1 MKEVSLRKVQANRR
15 NALKSTGPKT
25 SEGKRFSRWNA
36 LKHGLLAQEVV
47 ISEGMGAEYRAEFRN
62 LLRQLRHDL
71 EPSGTLEEILVEKIA
86 VCYWRLRRGLRS
98 EIGEIRNDRE
108 GAAHEINMSLALETE
123 FAKALDVPDRP
134 ERLRSNFYGVEF
146 LLEHLEK
153 FRAEAEETGSLSK
166 DSRQKLTEYFGD
178 RLGGASKLKGAGSG
192 ASEREAAIG
201 LPGNLLKT
209 LDEEKET
216 LKELYYELRGKEIR
230 QMREGRA
237 NFSLPDAT
245 DKILRYETALERQL
259 YRALHQLE
267 RKQRRRQGEPVPPP
281 VSVEF
286 LGER

>member
-1 MKEVSLRKVQANRR
+1 MKEVSLRKAQANRR

-25 SEGKRFSRWNA
+25 PEGKRFVRWNA
-36 LKHGLLAQEVV
+36 LKHGLLAREVV
-47 ISEGMGAEYRAEFRN
+47 IPAGMGAEDRAEFRN

-71 EPSGTLEEILVEKIA
+71 QPSGALEEILVEKIA

-153 FRAEAEETGSLSK
+153 FRAEAEETSSLSE
-166 DSRQKLTEYFGD
+166 DSRQKLKKYFGD
-178 RLGGASKLKGAGSG
+178 RLGSASRLEGAGSG

-267 RKQRRRQGEPVPPP
+267 RKQRRSRGEPMPPP